1 MLGVVIANWNGE
13 KILDKCLESFKL
25 QEFTDYKLYIVD
37 NCSKDKSLNII
48 RSYEEF
54 LNIELIELK
63 ENSGFAKANNLG
75 IKKAIGDGCEYILT
89 INNDTEL
96 EKDCLSNVM
105 KNIEENKNEFDVYQL
120 FMINFFDRHLCD
132 ATGITW
138 DHRLLPSQLGY
149 KQEIESITEKNNDLK
164 GVCAGAAVYSAKS
177 LKAVELENGD
187 YFDSKFFAYYEDVDL
202 SIRLFRKGFKAKLIK
217 NAIIYHIH
225 SATGVKTNGF
235 KEYYMNRN
243 MLVYTKRNLSEKQ
256 YNKYKYVYYKIIIA
270 NMKNNLNNPKVLK
283 SLYRALIDGIKLAKE
298 TKSEVDI

>member
-37 NCSKDKSLNII
+37 NGSKEKSLNII
-48 RSYEEF
+48 RSYEEL

-75 IKKAIGDGCEYILT
+75 IKKAIGDGCAYILT

>member
-37 NCSKDKSLNII
+37 NGSKDKSLNII
-48 RSYEEF
+48 RSYEEL

-105 KNIEENKNEFDVYQL
+105 KNIEENMNEFDVYQL

>member
-25 QEFTDYKLYIVD
+25 QQFTDYKLYIVD
-37 NCSKDKSLNII
+37 NGSKDKSLNII
-48 RSYEEF
+48 RSYEEL

-120 FMINFFDRHLCD
+120 FMINFFDRHLCE

>member
-37 NCSKDKSLNII
+37 NGSKDKSLNII
-48 RSYEEF
+48 RSYEEL

-105 KNIEENKNEFDVYQL
+105 KSIEENKNEFDVYQL

>member
-37 NCSKDKSLNII
+37 NGSKDKSLNII
-48 RSYEEF
+48 RSYEEL

-89 INNDTEL
+89 INNNTEL

-105 KNIEENKNEFDVYQL
+105 KSIEENKNEFDVYQL

>member
-37 NCSKDKSLNII
+37 NGSKDKSLNII
-48 RSYEEF
+48 RSYEEL

-89 INNDTEL
+89 INNNTEL

>member
-37 NCSKDKSLNII
+37 NGSKDKSLNII

-75 IKKAIGDGCEYILT
+75 IKKAIGDGCKYILT

>member
-1 MLGVVIANWNGE
+1 MDNG
-13 KILDKCLESFKL
+13 
-25 QEFTDYKLYIVD
+25 
-37 NCSKDKSLNII
+37 SKDKSLNII
-48 RSYEEF
+48 RSYEGL

-89 INNDTEL
+89 INNNTEL

-105 KNIEENKNEFDVYQL
+105 KSIEENKNEFDVYQL

>member
-37 NCSKDKSLNII
+37 NGSKDKSLNII
-48 RSYEEF
+48 RSYEEL

-177 LKAVELENGD
+177 LKAVQLENGD